1 MRKCVQ
7 AEQSEKPAKRFGLLK
22 KIDIISLKE
31 FFSYYDIRWKSA
43 SIGVEKKSPTHSFL
57 VMSEFGLVRFVD
69 IYRRFQHIVSNKHE
83 P

>member
-31 FFSYYDIRWKSA
+31 FFSYYDIRTAISLCYFY
-43 SIGVEKKSPTHSFL
+43 FL
-57 VMSEFGLVRFVD
+57 MLRT
-69 IYRRFQHIVSNKHE
+69 
-83 P
+83 